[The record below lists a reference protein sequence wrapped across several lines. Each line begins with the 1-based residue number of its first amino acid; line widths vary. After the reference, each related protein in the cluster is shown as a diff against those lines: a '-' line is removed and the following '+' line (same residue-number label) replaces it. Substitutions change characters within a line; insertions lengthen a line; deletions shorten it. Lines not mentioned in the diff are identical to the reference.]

1 MDVYRNVFYSK
12 MKIWETEAKA
22 LAESDVKVH
31 LEFDPKI
38 YRQKLARN
46 SYLDLPIWGLSPEME
61 RMMYKDLVGFDLSFD
76 SGILNWRYVLSL
88 ILQCYG
94 EDDDI
99 LGTEKWEKENS
110 EKGDMRRWI
119 GDHENMWFL
128 PKYVL
133 LVNSVVEDLHSILFP
148 RGNKKYGPLSSPSLF
163 LAAANQAGDI
173 EPRCFSS
180 VDDLTYMFYF
190 PIDEDISSIK
200 LGIWKESVSTMCA
213 MQGALERCS
222 HLPKV
227 LSRSLKEKPIAM
239 TEIQVGHGNLIVMDS
254 RLLNV
259 RIKSTFPTLCV
270 LWTASSRRKNNPP
283 IDLVVEMETN
293 VLVLKGLYKKY
304 FCTGICNIF
313 IYETDLKFIFIT
325 QKIPAWTFS
334 EAMMAI
340 LTMTMQMKKEEKKTK
355 KEMKMMK

>member
-1 MDVYRNVFYSK
+1 MFTRAGGTRVRGGAATPTIVQPDTMTTVIFWQQQNGQVSYDLMDDVLRNVFYSK
-12 MKIWETEAKA
+12 MKTWETEAKS

-31 LEFDPKI
+31 LEFSPKI
-38 YRQKLARN
+38 YRQNLARN
-46 SYLDLPIWGLSPEME
+46 SFLDLRIRGLSPEME
-61 RMMYKDLVGFDLSFD
+61 RLMYRDLVGFDLAFD
-76 SGILNWRYVLSL
+76 SGVFNWRYVLSL

-99 LGTEKWEKENS
+99 LGTEKWEEENS

-133 LVNSVVEDLHSILFP
+133 LVNSVVQDLHSILFP

-200 LGIWKESVSTMCA
+200 LGIGRNLLQQCVQCKE
-213 MQGALERCS
+213 L
-222 HLPKV
+222 
-227 LSRSLKEKPIAM
+227 LSDAVIF
-239 TEIQVGHGNLIVMDS
+239 Q
-254 RLLNV
+254 
-259 RIKSTFPTLCV
+259 KS
-270 LWTASSRRKNNPP
+270 
-283 IDLVVEMETN
+283 
-293 VLVLKGLYKKY
+293 
-304 FCTGICNIF
+304 
-313 IYETDLKFIFIT
+313 
-325 QKIPAWTFS
+325 
-334 EAMMAI
+334 
-340 LTMTMQMKKEEKKTK
+340 
-355 KEMKMMK
+355 